1 MTARRFT
8 KPRTAVKIHGGKCY
22 LSARINAMMPTH
34 THYCEAYGGGLSV
47 LLGHDGEGRSELVND
62 IDSDLMNFWHC
73 IAGAG
78 TFRKFMARVAL
89 APFARDT
96 WTSATHLLKSGPP
109 GAAYDVDRAVA
120 FFVAARLSYAGR
132 MEEFA
137 IPTRTRLRG
146 NMNADV
152 NAYLSA
158 VDGLPAI
165 HARLGR
171 VFIENMDALDLI
183 PREDTPETLFYLD
196 PTYYKPTR
204 ASPDVYR
211 HEMTEA
217 EHIELLRT
225 ITRKGF
231 RGRVMLSG
239 YRSDL
244 YDGYLKKWTRVDIKI
259 PNHAAGGA
267 AKRIMTEC
275 VYCNF
280 VPENR
285 P

>member
-1 MTARRFT
+1 
-8 KPRTAVKIHGGKCY
+8 
-22 LSARINAMMPTH
+22 MMPAH
-34 THYCEAYGGGLSV
+34 THYVEGYGGGLSV

-62 IDSDLMNFWHC
+62 IDSELMNFWAVVANVDKFRQLA
-73 IAGAG
+73 AG
-78 TFRKFMARVAL
+78 L
-89 APFARDT
+89 AMIPFARDA
-96 WTSATHLLKSGPP
+96 WTAAGRLLAGDLMGSGS
-109 GAAYDVDRAVA
+109 DVLRALA
-120 FFVAARLSYAGR
+120 FFVSARQSYAGR

-158 VDGLPAI
+158 IDGLPDI
-165 HARLGR
+165 HARLKR
-171 VFIENMDALDLI
+171 VFIENMDAIDLI
-183 PREDTPETLFYLD
+183 PREDTPGTLFYLD

-204 ASPDVYR
+204 AAPDVYR
-211 HEMTEA
+211 HEMSEA
-217 EHIELLRT
+217 EHIALLRT

-244 YDGYLKKWTRVDIKI
+244 YDGYLKRWTRVDIKI

-267 AKRIMTEC
+267 EKRIMTES

-280 VPENR
+280 TPENR